1 MRREIGSEEGL
12 TTIILVLTPRHLPC
26 WCPSRQK
33 GFYSQTTSSGLK
45 ILSQM
50 WAPDTYTAVK
60 QKDKRMSIT
69 THMQNTWP

>member
-1 MRREIGSEEGL
+1 MRREGESEEGL
-12 TTIILVLTPRHLPC
+12 TTNSGPDSTSSAIL
-26 WCPSRQK
+26 CPSRQK

-45 ILSQM
+45 ILSQT

>member
-1 MRREIGSEEGL
+1 MRREGESEEGL
-12 TTIILVLTPRHLPC
+12 TTIILVLTPRPLPC
-26 WCPSRQK
+26 LCPSRQK
-33 GFYSQTTSSGLK
+33 GFYSQTTSGLK